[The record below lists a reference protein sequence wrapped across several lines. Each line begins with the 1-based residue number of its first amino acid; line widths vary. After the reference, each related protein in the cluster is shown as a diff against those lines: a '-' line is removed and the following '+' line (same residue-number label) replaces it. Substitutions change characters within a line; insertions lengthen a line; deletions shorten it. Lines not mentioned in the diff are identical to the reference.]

1 MSLAYHVDP
10 DRAVVRLEGPDAAT
24 FFQGYSTQETRS
36 LVPGEATR
44 AAVTT
49 RKGTMLDWVLVLR
62 DETGLTLVGG
72 PGRGAILATTL
83 DRYTLGVDVT
93 VTDRSAGT
101 RVVTLIGSWS
111 DLVPVT
117 PDEAPRFT
125 ADARRWSWRGTVEGE
140 ALCASH
146 PALPEIAIWVVDEA
160 SWPTREAYLRE
171 RGAEP
176 WEADRIEGWRVGA
189 GFPASGHEIGEDV
202 NPWEARLETSISLE
216 KGCYLGQEVVARL
229 FHYRKIQRQ
238 LMGLSWP
245 AGTRIAIGTAL
256 LDAER
261 PVGVVTSVSG
271 ERGLGL
277 VKVAH
282 AHPGK
287 RLGTATGEETVTLE
301 DRPFWLP

>member
-1 MSLAYHVDP
+1 MSLSYHADL

-44 AAVTT
+44 AAVTS

-111 DLVPVT
+111 DLLPVPA
-117 PDEAPRFT
+117 DEAPRLT
-125 ADARRWSWRGTVEGE
+125 ADARRWSWRGTADGE
-140 ALCASH
+140 ALCAGH
-146 PALPEIAIWVVDEA
+146 PALPEVAIWLVDEA
-160 SWPTREAYLRE
+160 SWPAREANLVD

-176 WEADRIEGWRVGA
+176 WAADRIEGWRIGA

-238 LMGLSWP
+238 LMGLTWS
-245 AGTRIAIGTAL
+245 AGTHVEIGATL
-256 LDAER
+256 LDEER

-277 VKVAH
+277 VKVAQ
-282 AHPGK
+282 ARPGVQ
-287 RLGTATGEETVTLE
+287 LVTAAGEATVTLE